1 MVEKLVKSGVL
12 VAKIAKLAMTA
23 IIANRLLRFQ
33 VRRYKNNATEWLKS
47 SQKRHKIVNV
57 YFMCKN
63 GPSRTDKCQ

>member
-33 VRRYKNNATEWLKS
+33 VRSYKNNATE
-47 SQKRHKIVNV
+47 
-57 YFMCKN
+57 
-63 GPSRTDKCQ
+63 